1 MTFFLYF
8 QTDPVLPLCSYVAFY
23 ISLKIIKFYV
33 RFFSSSSFSYFLFQ
47 ENCDLIVF
55 SIVSLQILLF
65 FTKSTI
71 ISIHVL
77 LILCPNFCSCPNF
90 TIENSNYFIY
100 NVASCVFQQKG
111 VTMGQREGLSR
122 KDIQKIKRMY
132 KCGKK

>member
-8 QTDPVLPLCSYVAFY
+8 YTDPVFPLFTYVAFY
-23 ISLKIIKFYV
+23 ISLEIIKYYI
-33 RFFSSSSFSYFLFQ
+33 RFSSSSSFSHFFFQ

-65 FTKSTI
+65 FTNSTI

-77 LILCPNFCSCPNF
+77 LILCPNICSCPNF